1 MINASTFI
9 ERHRAAILEQ
19 WYDEASRAAS
29 ARGLERPELANI
41 MPSYVTALGSA
52 HDNLGELV
60 SARRRQVEQH
70 LACRL
75 RLGFVLEEI
84 VDEFLLLGR
93 CVERS
98 SDEEPR
104 ADERP
109 SRSEIERLWV
119 EVRRAAA
126 AVTDMFTAHMAQD
139 EQTEKR
145 YGRRLRELADAA
157 LRNGAP
163 PLKERLTDAL
173 ALIVD
178 AMGAAGATLLLYHP
192 ESRGLVAVASTGIES
207 LDDYVASFDLSSFA
221 GKVAS
226 SEETIAL
233 EDAETS
239 ALAIADSLR
248 HSGIHAVL
256 GVRLPAHDTLLGV
269 LYVGLREVRPFTP
282 REARRLEAL
291 GEQLTVHL
299 DNARLFAERADQV
312 AELRVEREL
321 RERFVSVLA
330 HDLRGPLAAAKMA
343 VQVLME
349 PPCVP
354 PHQVETRRRELL
366 ERIDRSID
374 RTDRMVRA
382 LLDANRVHAGE
393 RLALDL
399 GECDLATIVR
409 EVASELADI
418 HGERFLVEVDE
429 HVRGF
434 WDADQLRRA
443 IWNLATN
450 AVKYGATKSP
460 IGIKACEREGGVEV
474 SVHNEG
480 PPIAAAQQQRL
491 FGAFT
496 RGTGASGTGAS
507 AGEPGGWGL
516 GLTLVRGCAEA
527 HGGTI
532 HVQSDAATGTTF
544 LLRLPSDAR
553 PFQPRESPHFRHSL
567 PSPQSRQSEHPPQ

>member
-269 LYVGLREVRPFTP
+269 LYVGL
-282 REARRLEAL
+282 
-291 GEQLTVHL
+291 
-299 DNARLFAERADQV
+299 
-312 AELRVEREL
+312 
-321 RERFVSVLA
+321 